1 MAHETGELTGEFIGK
16 KIADK
21 IAETKLLSDMSSR
34 NVK

>member
-21 IAETKLLSDMSSR
+21 IAEAKLLSDMSSR